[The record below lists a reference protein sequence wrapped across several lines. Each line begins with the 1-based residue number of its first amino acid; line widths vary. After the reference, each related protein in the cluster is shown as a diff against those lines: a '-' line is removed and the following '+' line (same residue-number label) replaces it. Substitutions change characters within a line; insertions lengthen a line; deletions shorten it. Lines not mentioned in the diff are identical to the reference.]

1 MKLWYLLIILRED
14 IRYLIVK
21 KWENNDLRNKM
32 KIVEMRNLL
41 VYK

>member
-14 IRYLIVK
+14 ICYLIVK